1 MPICF
6 FIQIYKVPDSGGE
19 HFQVAGYGSQIFAVT
34 WYTGIVYVDS
44 DAALRLTRENEVK
57 LVVNVMK
64 GNTVQKKVHLTVEI
78 MEPLSN
84 MTGECGKYSGHILH
98 IFFSVVVC

>member
-1 MPICF
+1 MFDSF
-6 FIQIYKVPDSGGE
+6 FQIYKVPDSGGE

-44 DAALRLTRENEVK
+44 DAALRIIRENEVK

-64 GNTVQKKVHLTVEI
+64 GNTVQKKVHLTVELMDPPDNI
-78 MEPLSN
+78 
-84 MTGECGKYSGHILH
+84 TAECGE
-98 IFFSVVVC
+98 